1 MGKTFKLIY
10 IVATLAFLLAAI
22 CFFLEKNDFL
32 GEVIDAKIVK
42 TKIKQDPYFENSL
55 FKTDSQGKSRFRR
68 MDLSS
73 LVSDKRLGKEVF
85 KFEIIK
91 ECEVKWSQEAK
102 KRYKTEAVV
111 RAGKTVQQPLV

>member
-10 IVATLAFLLAAI
+10 IIASIAFLLAAV

-32 GEVIDAKIVK
+32 GEVIDVKIVK

-85 KFEIIK
+85 KFE
-91 ECEVKWSQEAK
+91 A
-102 KRYKTEAVV
+102 
-111 RAGKTVQQPLV
+111 